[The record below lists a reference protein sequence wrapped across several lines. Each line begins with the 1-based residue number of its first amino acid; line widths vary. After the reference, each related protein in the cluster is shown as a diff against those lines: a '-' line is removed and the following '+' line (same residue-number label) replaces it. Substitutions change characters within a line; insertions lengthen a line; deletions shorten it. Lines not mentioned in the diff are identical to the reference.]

1 MKEKQDKKSA
11 FMELY
16 EPVHDNFERFCRA
29 RTYGELDYKD
39 VMHDSIVIAY
49 EKFEAVESPKSFLYF
64 LFGITIR
71 VLANARKKKKPVQ
84 FNDDRKLIDIEDRS
98 MNAEHTDRNE
108 LLYTALAQLPEIQR
122 EAIVLF
128 EISGFSI
135 AEIAELQGA
144 GISAIKQRLARGRQA
159 LLELLSTENVEQKE
173 LTA

>member
-1 MKEKQDKKSA
+1 
-11 FMELY
+11 
-16 EPVHDNFERFCRA
+16 
-29 RTYGELDYKD
+29 
-39 VMHDSIVIAY
+39 
-49 EKFEAVESPKSFLYF
+49 
-64 LFGITIR
+64 
-71 VLANARKKKKPVQ
+71 
-84 FNDDRKLIDIEDRS
+84 